1 MVSRSKYSPDYQMAS
16 WRNNFC
22 KTHMCNTV
30 QVVPPVPV
38 PPTPPPVNHIT
49 LPLLLQQYIT
59 TFSLQSTQA
68 SGQLNILSAALQ
80 NGLGLSVNKLSV
92 VRSSAPSQQLSYAY
106 VYDVFSCQ
114 LSINIVT
121 GGITSGDVLV
131 VNASCSKGDLSVTY
145 SGNYRYVTIG

>member
-1 MVSRSKYSPDYQMAS
+1 
-16 WRNNFC
+16 
-22 KTHMCNTV
+22 MCNTV